1 MFRKITAL
9 FVALMLAFS
18 MAGCVYIPGSNRIKL
33 SKDES
38 VIQSID
44 IYCVEDAYYEGN
56 VSGLRSEI
64 SPVCTLTAEQ
74 QDDFVKELLSL
85 KFETEIYLLPM
96 PMDGGYD
103 YEGYVVSVVYDDGS
117 YDLIAEEGQYSY
129 LNVGNGSHKYDYADY
144 CGTKD
149 WSAWIETHIGNLE
162 PANVPPTT

>member
-1 MFRKITAL
+1 MFRKITIL
-9 FVALMLAFS
+9 FLSLMLTFS
-18 MAGCVYIPGSNRIKL
+18 MAGCMYIPVKKSIKL

-44 IYCVEDAYYEGN
+44 IYYVEDAYYEGD

-149 WSAWIETHIGNLE
+149 WSAWIETHIGNLK

>member
-1 MFRKITAL
+1 MFRKIVVLFIAAL
-9 FVALMLAFS
+9 LLFNLM
-18 MAGCVYIPGSNRIKL
+18 GCMYIPVKKSIKL

-44 IYCVEDAYYEGN
+44 IYCVEDAYYEGD